1 MEKGRKLLD
10 SVHEELVKKDP
21 HVSKALEELILGL
34 HEIRSEVSIEEW
46 DHFSRSEILNHP
58 LLTLIHQDPFTRRI
72 FQKPRGYDG
81 DAKVLDFIYGY
92 ADLTKFPLSELGKE
106 IHSYTTNSPACKA
119 VRARR
124 EIIAK
129 TIDAQAK
136 DKEDPKILSVA
147 CGHLREAHIS
157 EAIQNNKIKELV
169 AMDYDK
175 ISLEVV
181 KEQFSQFN
189 VKTVNGTVRELLTK
203 KFEDLG
209 KFDLLYVSGLY
220 DYLSQRVAIRLTMRL
235 FDMLSSGGRILISN
249 FLPNIKDIGYMETFM
264 DWRLILRDQAQLDAV
279 VADIPLDQ
287 IYDKRLF
294 VEENEN
300 IVFLRVIKA

>member
-1 MEKGRKLLD
+1 MEKGRKLLN
-10 SVHEELVKKDP
+10 SVHEELTRKDP

-34 HEIRSEVSIEEW
+34 HDIRNEASIEEW
-46 DHFSRSEILNHP
+46 DHFSRSEILEHP
-58 LLTLIHQDPFTRRI
+58 LLTLIHQDPFSRRS

-92 ADLTKFPLSELGKE
+92 ADLKRFPLSELGKE
-106 IHSYTTNSPACKA
+106 IHSYTTNSPACKG

-136 DKEDPKILSVA
+136 DMENPRILSVA

-157 EAIQNNKIKELV
+157 EALQNNKIKEFV

-175 ISLEVV
+175 KSLEVV
-181 KEQFSQFN
+181 DEQFSQFN
-189 VKTVNGTVRELLTK
+189 VKTVSGSVRELLTK
-203 KFEDLG
+203 KFKDLG
-209 KFDLLYVSGLY
+209 RFDLLYVSGLY

-235 FDMLSSGGRILISN
+235 FEMLNSGGRILVSN
-249 FLPNIKDIGYMETFM
+249 FLPGVKDIGFMETFM
-264 DWRLILRDQAQLDAV
+264 DWRLIFRDEAQLNAI

-287 IYDKRLF
+287 IYDKRSF
-294 VEENEN
+294 IEENEN
-300 IVFLRVIKA
+300 IAFLRVIKA